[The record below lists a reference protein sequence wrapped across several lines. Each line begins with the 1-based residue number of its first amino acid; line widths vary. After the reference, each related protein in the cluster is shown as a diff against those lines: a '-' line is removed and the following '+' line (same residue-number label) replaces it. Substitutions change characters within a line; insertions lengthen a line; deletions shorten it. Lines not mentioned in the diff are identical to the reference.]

1 MADSD
6 EDFVLSSSGDD
17 RPKARGAGGG
27 GGGGSGAAGSSRR
40 STRKSKRADGAP
52 APGATKREKWEDIQR
67 SWDNVVEG
75 ADGSIA
81 GTVIGL
87 LEATKRKRL
96 LRDTTPI
103 QRGIIRHLVL
113 ILDLSS
119 AMLEKDLRPTR
130 FLLTLRYARDFVTE
144 YFEQNPISQLSII
157 GMHDG
162 LALRISDM
170 GGNPADHLTAL
181 QEKAFTVEPKG
192 ASSLQNALEMGRAEL
207 FHTPTHGTREILLI
221 FGALSSSDPGD
232 IHDTIN
238 SLIEDRIQVR
248 IVGLA
253 AQVAVCRELVMK
265 TNDGDDSAYGVILD
279 ESHYRELMMAATT
292 PPVTKTEEKS
302 VPSLLMM
309 GFPSRTVEKHESFC
323 SCHSNL
329 TKGGYIC
336 PRCTAKVCFLPTEC
350 PCCGLTLILSTHLAR
365 SYHHLFPLKNWVE
378 VPWSEAH
385 TSTHC
390 WSCQSPFPT
399 NQSQTS
405 PIKIKIRKP
414 STTATTTATT
424 TTATASK
431 SNGATTTTTTTSTAP
446 ENDQPPQP
454 PTQRYACTD
463 CKTHFCIDCDIFAH
477 ESLHNCP
484 GCQSLSEERVKARAN
499 MWPPSTGDGTADA
512 AGEPI
517 SLNMRTQ
524 VAEATK
530 MLENSKI
537 APGSSMEVD
546 S

>member
-17 RPKARGAGGG
+17 RPKARGGAG
-27 GGGGSGAAGSSRR
+27 ASRR
-40 STRKSKRADGAP
+40 SGTTRGSGGGKSKKSDGP

-238 SLIEDRIQVR
+238 SLVEDRIQVR

-265 TNDGDDSAYGVILD
+265 TNDEDDSGYGIILD
-279 ESHYRELMMAATT
+279 EGHYRELMMAATT

-309 GFPSRTVEKHESFC
+309 GFPSRTVEKHESLC
-323 SCHSNL
+323 ACHSNL

-336 PRCTAKVCFLPTEC
+336 PRCSAKVCFLPTEC

-378 VPWSEAH
+378 VPWSQAH
-385 TSTHC
+385 KSTNC
-390 WSCQSPFPT
+390 WSCQTPFP
-399 NQSQTS
+399 SHPPLS
-405 PIKIKIRKP
+405 PTKVKIRLQVP
-414 STTATTTATT
+414 SA
-424 TTATASK
+424 
-431 SNGATTTTTTTSTAP
+431 STAP
-446 ENDQPPQP
+446 PPQP
-454 PTQRYACTD
+454 KEKEPTQSTQRYACTS

-484 GCQSLSEERVKARAN
+484 SCQSLPESTIKARAN
-499 MWPPSTGDGTADA
+499 LWPPSTDENGTTPAVDLTK
-512 AGEPI
+512 
-517 SLNMRTQ
+517 SMRTE

-537 APGSSMEVD
+537 AAGASMMEVD

>member
-17 RPKARGAGGG
+17 RPKGRG
-27 GGGGSGAAGSSRR
+27 GAANSRR

-207 FHTPTHGTREILLI
+207 FHTPTHGTREVLLI

-232 IHDTIN
+232 IHDTIS
-238 SLIEDRIQVR
+238 SLVEDRIQVR

-265 TNDGDDSAYGVILD
+265 TNDGDESGYGVILD
-279 ESHYRELMMAATT
+279 EGHYRELMMAATT
-292 PPVTKTEEKS
+292 PPSHKDRRKERPKS
-302 VPSLLMM
+302 PHD
-309 GFPSRTVEKHESFC
+309 GIP
-323 SCHSNL
+323 
-329 TKGGYIC
+329 
-336 PRCTAKVCFLPTEC
+336 LPN
-350 PCCGLTLILSTHLAR
+350 R
-365 SYHHLFPLKNWVE
+365 
-378 VPWSEAH
+378 
-385 TSTHC
+385 
-390 WSCQSPFPT
+390 
-399 NQSQTS
+399 
-405 PIKIKIRKP
+405 
-414 STTATTTATT
+414 
-424 TTATASK
+424 
-431 SNGATTTTTTTSTAP
+431 
-446 ENDQPPQP
+446 
-454 PTQRYACTD
+454 
-463 CKTHFCIDCDIFAH
+463 
-477 ESLHNCP
+477 
-484 GCQSLSEERVKARAN
+484 
-499 MWPPSTGDGTADA
+499 
-512 AGEPI
+512 
-517 SLNMRTQ
+517 
-524 VAEATK
+524 
-530 MLENSKI
+530 
-537 APGSSMEVD
+537 
-546 S
+546 

>member
-17 RPKARGAGGG
+17 RPKGRG
-27 GGGGSGAAGSSRR
+27 GARR

-130 FLLTLRYARDFVTE
+130 FLLTLRFARDFVTE
-144 YFEQNPISQLSII
+144 FFEQNPISQLSII

-207 FHTPTHGTREILLI
+207 FHTPTHGTREVLLI

-238 SLIEDRIQVR
+238 SLVEDKIQVR

-265 TNDGDDSAYGVILD
+265 TNDGDDSGYGVILD
-279 ESHYRELMMAATT
+279 EGHYRELMMAATT

-309 GFPSRTVEKHESFC
+309 GFPSRIVEKHESFC
-323 SCHSNL
+323 ACHSNL
-329 TKGGYIC
+329 TKGGYVC

-350 PCCGLTLILSTHLAR
+350 PCCGLTLVLSTHLAR

-385 TSTHC
+385 NSTHC
-390 WSCQSPFPT
+390 WSCQAGFPI
-399 NQSQTS
+399 NQAPTS
-405 PIKIKIRKP
+405 PTKLKIKL
-414 STTATTTATT
+414 SSNLASGASNGTGA
-424 TTATASK
+424 ATAGK
-431 SNGATTTTTTTSTAP
+431 NQ
-446 ENDQPPQP
+446 QPPLP

-477 ESLHNCP
+477 ESLHFCP
-484 GCQSLSEERVKARAN
+484 GCQSLTEDRIKARAN
-499 MWPPSTGDGTADA
+499 MWPQITEEESRDA
-512 AGEPI
+512 TMG
-517 SLNMRTQ
+517 TQ
-524 VAEATK
+524 VAEATR
-530 MLENSKI
+530 MMENSKI
-537 APGSSMEVD
+537 APGTSMEVD

>member
-17 RPKARGAGGG
+17 RPKARG
-27 GGGGSGAAGSSRR
+27 GAAGSSRR

-52 APGATKREKWEDIQR
+52 APGATRREKWEDIQR

-207 FHTPTHGTREILLI
+207 YHTPTHGTREILLI

-238 SLIEDRIQVR
+238 SLVEDRIQVR

-279 ESHYRELMMAATT
+279 EGHYRELMMAATT
-292 PPVTKTEEKS
+292 PPVTRTEQKS

-309 GFPSRTVEKHESFC
+309 GFPSRTVEKHESLC

-390 WSCQSPFPT
+390 WSCQTPFPT

-414 STTATTTATT
+414 SAA
-424 TTATASK
+424 AAST
-431 SNGATTTTTTTSTAP
+431 SNGTAAP
-446 ENDQPPQP
+446 EKDRQQPSLLP

-477 ESLHNCP
+477 ESIHNCP
-484 GCQSLSEERVKARAN
+484 GCQSLSEEKIKSRAN
-499 MWPPSTGDGTADA
+499 MWPPSTKNGDIDLA
-512 AGEPI
+512 AVGPTL
-517 SLNMRTQ
+517 SMRTQ
-524 VAEATK
+524 VAEATR

-546 S
+546 N